1 MNNNN
6 EWKGKKGSDLR
17 KNADKNNIKE
27 MIKLQSDITELKN
40 KIDYLFRNNI
50 DNDKIKREFKL
61 LNSRK
66 ESNNM
71 RYSIPSY
78 HSDNK
83 NIEHEIEQK
92 QNQRIRRLL
101 YLGIRWIIIRSNTIL
116 VHIQYQF
123 RYPRSIYWNVIVKF
137 QRSLFYDTL
146 YDIW

>member
-1 MNNNN
+1 
-6 EWKGKKGSDLR
+6 
-17 KNADKNNIKE
+17 

-101 YLGIRWIIIRSNTIL
+101 YLGIRWIIIRSNTTLIHKISISTPKTYL
-116 VHIQYQF
+116 PERDCRVTKEKTCQSISKDF
-123 RYPRSIYWNVIVKF
+123 LRSSFAAKRFIYKIPIKYDHYKF
-137 QRSLFYDTL
+137 
-146 YDIW
+146 